1 MAITDLEQLEEKIA
15 RAIMIMKKL
24 QAENQQLKAANDALR
39 SQIRAQEQT
48 IELLKSEPHSDR
60 DLSDQIKSY
69 REREEKIK
77 VKIKQMLEKLELLQS
92 A

>member
-15 RAIMIMKKL
+15 RAILIMKKL
-24 QAENQQLKAANDALR
+24 QAENQQLKATNDALR
-39 SQIRAQEQT
+39 NQIRAHEQT
-48 IELLKSEPHSDR
+48 IELLKSEPYSNS